1 MSVTAPLEIEVEKLK
16 EWLGDGKDIAILDV
30 REDWEAAICKLPGA
44 VLIPLG
50 QLPARLAE
58 VPKSDRLVVMCH
70 HGGRSLRAMQWL
82 RANGVSSAINLAG
95 GIHAWAERVEPDM
108 ATY

>member
-1 MSVTAPLEIEVEKLK
+1 MPAMEIEVEELAESLHAKADLA
-16 EWLGDGKDIAILDV
+16 LLDV
-30 REDWEAAICKLPGA
+30 REEWETKLCALPGA
-44 VLIPLG
+44 VNIPLG

-58 VPKSDRLVVMCH
+58 VPQAAQLVVFCH

-82 RANGVSSAINLAG
+82 RANGVSQAINLAG
-95 GIHAWAERVEPDM
+95 GIHAWAERIDPDM